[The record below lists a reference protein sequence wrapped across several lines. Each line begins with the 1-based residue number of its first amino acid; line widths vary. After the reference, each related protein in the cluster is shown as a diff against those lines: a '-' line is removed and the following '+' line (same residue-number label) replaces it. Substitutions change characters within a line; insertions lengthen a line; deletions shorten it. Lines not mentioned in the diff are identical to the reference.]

1 MMDWKELEEQ
11 VNVAL
16 MLEVKELKQEI
27 LELKSELAALK
38 AMTQWKN

>member
-1 MMDWKELEEQ
+1 MMDWKELEDQ

-16 MLEVKELKQEI
+16 MLEVKELKEEI
-27 LELKSELAALK
+27 LELKSELKTLK

>member
-1 MMDWKELEEQ
+1 MDWKELEDQ

>member
-1 MMDWKELEEQ
+1 MMDCKELEER

>member
-1 MMDWKELEEQ
+1 MDWKELEEQ